1 MNLHLTPASVMP
13 TQSKAV
19 LFLTIICL
27 ITSHAGKAAEPAY
40 GQLEGRLIA
49 EGFDS
54 VRVSV
59 LIQDERVRFIPA
71 LVELNLVSKEF
82 PDFYRG
88 FLTESQVEDG
98 AQFLNQWRRQIEAG
112 LRGTPVSPA
121 VVVAILKV
129 ESDLG
134 RKSGRYPIFNTL
146 ASITLLKD
154 SLHWVAQFDTSGGAD
169 LERLEKRAVRR
180 SHWAYNELVQY
191 LKLCDREN
199 WDPLEVKGSWAGA
212 FGWAQFLPSSY
223 LRCARDGDGDGRVDP
238 YTLQDAVASI
248 AAYLDEAGWLAS
260 AASHR
265 RALMLYNPSSAYVDC
280 ILEYARRLSQK
291 MGGNTENSS
300 GESSNN

>member
-1 MNLHLTPASVMP
+1 M
-13 TQSKAV
+13 
-19 LFLTIICL
+19 
-27 ITSHAGKAAEPAY
+27 SHAGQAADPTY
-40 GQLEGRLIA
+40 GQLESRLIA

-54 VRVSV
+54 VRVST
-59 LIQDERVRFIPA
+59 LFQDERVRFIPA

-82 PDFYRG
+82 PDYYRG
-88 FLTESQVEDG
+88 FLAESQVEDG
-98 AQFLNQWRRQIEAG
+98 AQFLSEWRQQIETG
-112 LRGTPVSPA
+112 LGRTKVPPA
-121 VVVAILKV
+121 AVVAILKV

-180 SHWAYNELVQY
+180 SQWAYNELVQY

-212 FGWAQFLPSSY
+212 IGWAQFIPSSY

-238 YTLQDAVASI
+238 YALQDAVASI
-248 AAYLDEAGWLAS
+248 AAYLDEAGWLPS

-280 ILEYARRLSQK
+280 ILEYARKLSQK
-291 MGGNTENSS
+291 MGSNTGNSS
-300 GESSNN
+300 GESFNN

>member
-1 MNLHLTPASVMP
+1 MNLHLKP
-13 TQSKAV
+13 TFLISPRSKAV
-19 LFLTIICL
+19 QFLAIICL
-27 ITSHAGKAAEPAY
+27 FMSHAGKAAEPAY
-40 GQLEGRLIA
+40 GQLENRLIA

-54 VRVSV
+54 VRVSA
-59 LIQDERVRFIPA
+59 LFQDERVRFIPA

-82 PDFYRG
+82 PDYYRG

-98 AQFLNQWRRQIEAG
+98 ARFLNQWRQQIEAG
-112 LRGTPVSPA
+112 LGGAQVPPA

-129 ESDLG
+129 ESNLG

-146 ASITLLKD
+146 ALITLLKD
-154 SLHWVAQFDTSGGAD
+154 SLHWVAQFDTSDGAD

-191 LKLCDREN
+191 LRLCDREH

-238 YTLQDAVASI
+238 YALQDAVASI
-248 AAYLDEAGWLAS
+248 AAYLDEAGWLS
-260 AASHR
+260 SVASHR

-280 ILEYARRLSQK
+280 ILEYARKLSQK
-291 MGGNTENSS
+291 IGGNTENSA
-300 GESSNN
+300 GESSDN